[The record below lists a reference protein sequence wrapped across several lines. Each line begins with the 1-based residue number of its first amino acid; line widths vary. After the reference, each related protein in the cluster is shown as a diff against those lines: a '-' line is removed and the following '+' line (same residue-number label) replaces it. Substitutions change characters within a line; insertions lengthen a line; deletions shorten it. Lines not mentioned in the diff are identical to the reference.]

1 MATAKRTTVP
11 TKTSTTTRTR
21 RVADATLKHSGM
33 TATEVKQAM
42 LAKLSTSALSAE
54 QGKKLGMEP
63 YTAAECKELKLPAT
77 KAGFLIPYFTLD
89 GKVDKFFR
97 FRYLEDTRTGFD
109 KLTKKKALRY
119 RSCRPLRRR

>member
-1 MATAKRTTVP
+1 
-11 TKTSTTTRTR
+11 
-21 RVADATLKHSGM
+21 
-33 TATEVKQAM
+33 M

-109 KLTKKKALRY
+109 KLTKKLNRFWSVIFEVFAIFMAL
-119 RSCRPLRRR
+119 L